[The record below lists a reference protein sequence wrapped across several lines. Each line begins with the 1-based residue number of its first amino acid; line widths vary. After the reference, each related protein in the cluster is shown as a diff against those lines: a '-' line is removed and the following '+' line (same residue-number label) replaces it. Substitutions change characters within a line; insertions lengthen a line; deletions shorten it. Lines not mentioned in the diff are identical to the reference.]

1 MKKFMG
7 KTMAKM
13 NENRRNG
20 RKALKGFTLVEI
32 IVVLVILAILAAA
45 MIPALTGY
53 IDKARNR
60 TVISEARNAV
70 TAAQTLASEAYG
82 VGKMDKLQI
91 KGDGGMEDL
100 AEVPGKIVKVSLS
113 NKGKVVGLI
122 YVDKEGD
129 SYVAYMKGEFSE
141 VKETTTE
148 NSSYTTYKSLGFE
161 SEPTDVKDLVRTDG
175 DAQDTNPFVK
185 PAGDGN

>member
-53 IDKARNR
+53 IDKAKER
-60 TVISEARNAV
+60 TAIAEARNV
-70 TAAQTLASEAYG
+70 LTAAQTLASEEYG
-82 VGKMDKLQI
+82 MHGTTNLKDGANTEGGDTWLVHTNGKGTTVEKQILALADITSTNAAVTKITFIEDK
-91 KGDGGMEDL
+91 
-100 AEVPGKIVKVSLS
+100 AKIASLEYTTS
-113 NKGKVVGLI
+113 NKTKVLYDGTEFKI
-122 YVDKEGD
+122 GD
-129 SYVAYMKGEFSE
+129 DIP
-141 VKETTTE
+141 TE
-148 NSSYTTYKSLGFE
+148 
-161 SEPTDVKDLVRTDG
+161 
-175 DAQDTNPFVK
+175 
-185 PAGDGN
+185 